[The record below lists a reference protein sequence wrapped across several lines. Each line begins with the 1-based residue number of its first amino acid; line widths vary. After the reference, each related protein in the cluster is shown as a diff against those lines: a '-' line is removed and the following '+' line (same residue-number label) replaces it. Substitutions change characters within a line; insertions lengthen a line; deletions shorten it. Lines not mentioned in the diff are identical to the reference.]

1 MSLPA
6 PAPAYSPLYSAY
18 VSGSLD
24 PAFALLV
31 ETQAALRQDVREA
44 LEIGDIV
51 AGVQLEATAPVAMG
65 QGALDRTLSAIDLL
79 EDKVGDSRSAAA
91 NASGA
96 LDELLTLPEPLRE
109 TALMAAGE
117 KGWSY
122 TGPGL
127 RRLRLNVSDTVE
139 AELHRIE
146 PGAAVPRHTHEAT
159 EFTLVIQG
167 GFSDET
173 GSFGPGDIAVKGPE
187 DTHTPVGDEDGV
199 CIVLAVRD
207 GGLRFKGLLGV
218 VQRFLG

>member
-1 MSLPA
+1 MTLPA
-6 PAPAYSPLYSAY
+6 PTPEYSALYSAY

-31 ETQAALRQDVREA
+31 ETQAALRQDVRTA
-44 LEIGDIV
+44 LEISEVV
-51 AGVQLEATAPVAMG
+51 ASAQFEAAPPVAMRED
-65 QGALDRTLSAIDLL
+65 ALERALSAIDAL
-79 EDKVGDSRSAAA
+79 EDTSPAPAAA
-91 NASGA
+91 ALEASDA
-96 LDELLTLPEPLRE
+96 LSELLSLPEPLRE

-117 KGWSY
+117 KGWNY

-127 RRLRLNVSDTVE
+127 RRLQLNVSDLTE
-139 AELHRIE
+139 AELYRIE

-173 GSFGPGDIAVKGPE
+173 GSFGPGDISVKGPE
-187 DTHTPVGDEDGV
+187 DTHTPVGDDDGI

-207 GGLRFKGLLGV
+207 GGLQFKGLLGII
-218 VQRFLG
+218 QRLLN

>member
-1 MSLPA
+1 MSLSA
-6 PAPAYSPLYSAY
+6 PAPAYSALYSAY

-44 LEIGDIV
+44 LEISEVV
-51 AGVQLEATAPVAMG
+51 AGAQLEAAAPVAMSE
-65 QGALDRTLSAIDLL
+65 GALARTLSAIDLL
-79 EDKVGDSRSAAA
+79 EEAAPASSAAA
-91 NASGA
+91 SASGA
-96 LDELLTLPEPLRE
+96 LEELLSLPEPLRE

-127 RRLRLNVSDTVE
+127 RRLRLNLSDAVE

-167 GFSDET
+167 GFSDEL
-173 GSFGPGDIAVKGPE
+173 GSYGPGDMTVKGPE
-187 DTHTPVGDEDGV
+187 DTHTPVGDDDGV

-207 GGLRFKGLLGV
+207 GGLRFKGLLGI